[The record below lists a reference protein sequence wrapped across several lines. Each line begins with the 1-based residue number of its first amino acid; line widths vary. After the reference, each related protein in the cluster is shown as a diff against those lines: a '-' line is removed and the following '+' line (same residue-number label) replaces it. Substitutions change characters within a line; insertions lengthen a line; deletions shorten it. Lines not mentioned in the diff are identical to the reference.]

1 MKDWLATA
9 LPFALSPLALERCDR
24 LYQLVLAGNAQ
35 QNLTRLTTPEAFWE
49 KHLWDSLF
57 PLAGLADRPWQ
68 VIDVGTGAGF
78 PGLPAAIAFPHW
90 HLTLLDGTRKKI
102 AFVQEAIAALELTNA
117 QGVWSRAEAFRPPQ
131 PADLVL
137 IRAVTQPA
145 TALTY
150 ALPLLGAGGRVL
162 LYRGRWS
169 AAEETEL
176 QRAGDRLGARL
187 LGVQAFVT
195 PLSQGQRHVVCCE
208 RL

>member
-1 MKDWLATA
+1 MAA
-9 LPFALSPLALERCDR
+9 FAE
-24 LYQLVLAGNAQ
+24 
-35 QNLTRLTTPEAFWE
+35 
-49 KHLWDSLF
+49 SLG
-57 PLAGLADRPWQ
+57 P

-90 HLTLLDGTRKKI
+90 HVTLLDGTRKKI
-102 AFVQEAIAALELTNA
+102 AFVREAIAALALTNA
-117 QGVWSRAEAFRPPQ
+117 EGVWSRVETFRPPT
-131 PADLVL
+131 PANLVL

-145 TALTY
+145 TALAY

-169 AAEETEL
+169 ATEAADL
-176 QRAGDRLGARL
+176 QRAGDRLGARIV
-187 LGVQAFVT
+187 GVQEFVT